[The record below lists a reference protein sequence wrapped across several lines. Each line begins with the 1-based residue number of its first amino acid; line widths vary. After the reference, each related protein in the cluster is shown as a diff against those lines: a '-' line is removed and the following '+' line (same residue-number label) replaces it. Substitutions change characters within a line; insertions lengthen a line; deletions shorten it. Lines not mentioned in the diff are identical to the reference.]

1 MGFVPEKD
9 FGPSP
14 LRSVQNSKYVQ
25 NSIERLGW
33 LAGSIGAVGPNILG
47 CVCYYIR
54 LAALLY

>member
-33 LAGSIGAVGPNILG
+33 LAGSIGAVGPNI
-47 CVCYYIR
+47 R
-54 LAALLY
+54 QTHK